1 MGRKFTGV
9 KPASNTSIMLS
20 FSYRGQECR
29 ERIRLA
35 PTLANLKAVARHREA
50 ILDAIERGTFD
61 YRVTFPDSK
70 NALKFAEREGDVL
83 LVELYLERW
92 LERQKHLK
100 ASTFEGYRKTI
111 FHHLIPALGRLF
123 LGELKRSHVARWCSS
138 LNVSGKTINNRL
150 SVLRSALS
158 DAVRDDLIETNVLR
172 EWEWK
177 TKTTIR
183 ENDDVDPFTAKEQ
196 AAILNQLEG
205 QERNLFQFAFWTG
218 MRTSELIG
226 LQWPDVHFA
235 RKTVE
240 IRRAVTRAAITAKI
254 EYETPKTKSSKREIQ
269 LLEPAIDALKVQK
282 EYTFNEGK
290 YVFQNPRT
298 NERWN
303 GDQRIRAVW
312 LRALQKANV
321 RYRRPYQTRHT
332 FASMALTAGESP
344 MWVARQMGHKDWTMI
359 GRIYGKWIQNA
370 QPEAGKKVVEMFR
383 K

>member
-1 MGRKFTGV
+1 MGRKHTGV
-9 KPASNTSIMLS
+9 KPASQSSILLS

-29 ERIRLA
+29 EHIRLT
-35 PTLANLKAVARHREA
+35 PTPANLKAVARHREA

-61 YRVTFPDSK
+61 YRVTFPSSK
-70 NALKFAEREGDVL
+70 NALKFSEREGDIL
-83 LVELYLERW
+83 LVEVYLERW
-92 LERQKHLK
+92 LDSQKHLK
-100 ASTFEGYRKTI
+100 ASTFDGYRKTI
-111 FHHLIPALGRLF
+111 FHHLIPEFGRLY
-123 LGELKRSHVARWCSS
+123 LGELKRSHIARWCSS
-138 LNVSGKTINNRL
+138 LNVQGKTINNRL
-150 SVLRSALS
+150 SVMRSALA
-158 DAVRDDLIETNVLR
+158 DAVRDELVETNVLR

-177 TKTTIR
+177 TKTAIR
-183 ENDDVDPFTAKEQ
+183 ENDDVDPFTSEEQ
-196 AAILNQLEG
+196 DAILNQLEG

-226 LQWPDVHFA
+226 LQWSDIHFIK
-235 RKTVE
+235 KTAE
-240 IRRAVTRAAITAKI
+240 IRRAVTRAAISARI
-254 EYETPKTKSSKREIQ
+254 ECETPKTKSSIREIQ
-269 LLEPAIDALKVQK
+269 LLEPALEALQAQK
-282 EYTFNEGK
+282 KHTFDEGG

-312 LRALQKANV
+312 IRTLKQANV

-344 MWVARQMGHKDWTMI
+344 MWVALQMGHRDWTMI
-359 GRIYGKWIQNA
+359 GRIYGKWIKNA